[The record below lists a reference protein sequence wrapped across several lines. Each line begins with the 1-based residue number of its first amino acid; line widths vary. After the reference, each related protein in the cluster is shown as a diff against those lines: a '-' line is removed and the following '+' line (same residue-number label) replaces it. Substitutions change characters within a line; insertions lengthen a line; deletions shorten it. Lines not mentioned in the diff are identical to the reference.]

1 MLFSSSTREVSFRA
15 ELPVGIVPLNPI
27 LSVWNNT
34 GGQPFERQIPM
45 TYLKKKHRLE
55 AVISL
60 PEESADQ
67 LPATFDTQVEFTCKK
82 SGWRVQD
89 THLSS
94 FGIAEHL
101 PSSTLGAPPDAW
113 FYMDFSGLSNGLC
126 KKQLFPVGGKKGGLL
141 WIEQTGGKAEAGGLD
156 CKNLEAYAYPPQEM
170 WDAIY
175 SQGLR
180 LQLEFRVDAPEQKTD
195 YSSLFSYGTYSSG
208 FRILLD
214 SKNQVILQF
223 AEGAE
228 VGRPIRIRFPV
239 AVSMGQWTS
248 LELSVSPPDQQMQRV
263 VRFRVGDAA
272 QMVVPLVRDL
282 VKSSSPVGLGIE
294 FSSSDPIFPKKKTF
308 SLFPGMIRKVSLEA
322 YQAPI
327 K

>member
-1 MLFSSSTREVSFRA
+1 
-15 ELPVGIVPLNPI
+15 
-27 LSVWNNT
+27 
-34 GGQPFERQIPM
+34 
-45 TYLKKKHRLE
+45 
-55 AVISL
+55 
-60 PEESADQ
+60 
-67 LPATFDTQVEFTCKK
+67 
-82 SGWRVQD
+82 
-89 THLSS
+89 
-94 FGIAEHL
+94 
-101 PSSTLGAPPDAW
+101 
-113 FYMDFSGLSNGLC
+113 
-126 KKQLFPVGGKKGGLL
+126 
-141 WIEQTGGKAEAGGLD
+141 
-156 CKNLEAYAYPPQEM
+156 
-170 WDAIY
+170 
-175 SQGLR
+175 
-180 LQLEFRVDAPEQKTD
+180 
-195 YSSLFSYGTYSSG
+195 
-208 FRILLD
+208 
-214 SKNQVILQF
+214 
-223 AEGAE
+223 